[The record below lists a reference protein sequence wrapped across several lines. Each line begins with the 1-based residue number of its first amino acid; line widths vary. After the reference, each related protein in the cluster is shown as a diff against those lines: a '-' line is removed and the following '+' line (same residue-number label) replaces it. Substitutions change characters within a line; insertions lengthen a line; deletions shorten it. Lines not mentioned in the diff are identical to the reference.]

1 MSASGSNTLF
11 LKLLLL
17 GLVALLVILQVRL
30 WFSDDGYREV
40 ARLGDEVELQRA
52 ENVQLR
58 ERNARLEAEVKDL
71 KSGNSALE
79 ERARADLGMVEQ
91 EEDFYLF
98 GSDAKSGSTKP

>member
-17 GLVALLVILQVRL
+17 GLVALLIVLQARL

-40 ARLGDEVELQRA
+40 VRLGDEVELQRA

-71 KSGNSALE
+71 KSGNASIE

-98 GSDAKSGSTKP
+98 GADANSGSTKP